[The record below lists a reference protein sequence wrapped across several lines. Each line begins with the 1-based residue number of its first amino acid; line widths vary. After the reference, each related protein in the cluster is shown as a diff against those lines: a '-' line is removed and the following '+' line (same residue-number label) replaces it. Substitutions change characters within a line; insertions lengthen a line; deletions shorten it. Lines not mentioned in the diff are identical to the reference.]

1 MSTNNQQNRQIEYV
15 IGIDLGHGE
24 TSAASCPVQ
33 WDVPVE
39 QLDPVKDMEMG
50 SNKKVLPSAI
60 TILDNG
66 TAYIGDAAFA
76 PEILKQ
82 AHVHVCFKKAPKD
95 INGEDEQLMI
105 RFMKEVYKR
114 IRQCNPAMLTDSNH
128 LVYIA
133 TPSGWDK
140 ATQNL
145 YVEMARMAG
154 LPIGGVTKES
164 RAAFVRAQSDVSSG
178 IGRNID
184 RGAIVFDMGS
194 STLDFTYMSK
204 DIPNLIDNGYDC
216 GASYIE
222 KAILSDKAE
231 TEEAIQTF
239 KTKYPDLYDYL
250 VFESRMVKEK
260 VYFDPSLRVKKTIN
274 FDDFIENDDEL
285 EDERFKLSF
294 MPGELDELLVQKGY
308 VDKVREAMKDYRSRF
323 IPGREIH
330 GVFMTGGASRME
342 FLKDLIC
349 ECWGVDKSKIYRDQD
364 PSLTIS
370 QGVAEVARMDLRTQ
384 GMDTGLDDEIQ
395 KLQNSDIIYRTF
407 VENYGEHM
415 FESVR
420 DGVADCLIEFRDSSV
435 DRSLNNLQQN
445 ISTKVRQVISA
456 ESGLTSAY
464 MNEAVA
470 ICTAPVREK
479 VENIVRNYA
488 SQGFEINMDDI
499 NVAAP
504 TVESINLDSIMQ
516 EISNKIYEQSANWGE
531 LIGGAAIGGVIGFL
545 FPVLGIVGGLAI
557 LANELFNPKSEAEK
571 QREAMSRSLS
581 MTDRKKVF
589 ESLEQ
594 NWDQMQTDM
603 RNSVFNALTSDQRIV
618 GSINE
623 TVKELLLAYKEN
635 LKAARRLI
643 D

>member
-1 MSTNNQQNRQIEYV
+1 
-15 IGIDLGHGE
+15 
-24 TSAASCPVQ
+24 
-33 WDVPVE
+33 
-39 QLDPVKDMEMG
+39 
-50 SNKKVLPSAI
+50 
-60 TILDNG
+60 
-66 TAYIGDAAFA
+66 
-76 PEILKQ
+76 
-82 AHVHVCFKKAPKD
+82 
-95 INGEDEQLMI
+95 MI

-114 IRQCNPAMLTDSNH
+114 IRQCNPALLTDSNH

-133 TPSGWDK
+133 TPSGWDRS
-140 ATQNL
+140 TQNL
-145 YVEMARMAG
+145 YVEMARIAG
-154 LPIGGVTKES
+154 IPIGGVTKES

-204 DIPNLIDNGYDC
+204 DLPNLIDNGYNC

-222 KAILSDKAE
+222 KAILLDKEE
-231 TEEAIQTF
+231 TEDAIKSF
-239 KTKYPDLYDYL
+239 KAKYPDLYDYL

-294 MPGELDELLVQKGY
+294 MPGELDELLIQKGY
-308 VDKVREAMKDYRSRF
+308 VDKVREAMKDFRARF
-323 IPGREIH
+323 IPGKEIH

-342 FLKDLIC
+342 FLKDLIN
-349 ECWGVDKSKIYRDQD
+349 ECWGVEESKIYRDQD

-384 GMDTGLDDEIQ
+384 GMDTGLDEEIQ
-395 KLQNSDIIYRTF
+395 KLQNSDVIYNTF
-407 VENYGEHM
+407 VEHYGEHM

-420 DGVADCLIEFRDSSV
+420 DGVANCIIEFRDSS
-435 DRSLNNLQQN
+435 DNKTLYGLQN
-445 ISTKVRQVISA
+445 DISYAVRLIISK
-456 ESGLTSAY
+456 ESELTTAY

-479 VENIVRNYA
+479 VENIIRNYA
-488 SQGFEINMDDI
+488 SQGFEIDMGEI

-504 TVESINLDSIMQ
+504 TVESIDLGNIMQ
-516 EISNKIYEQSANWGE
+516 EISNKIYEQSTNWGE
-531 LIGGAAIGGVIGFL
+531 IIGGAAIGGVIGFL
-545 FPVLGIVGGLAI
+545 FPVLGIVGGLAMV
-557 LANELFNPKSEAEK
+557 AKELINPKSEAEK
-571 QREAMSRSLS
+571 QRKAMSRALS
-581 MTDRKKVF
+581 MAERQKVF
-589 ESLEQ
+589 DSLEQ
-594 NWDQMQTDM
+594 NWGQMEVDM

-618 GSINE
+618 GSINA
-623 TVKELLLAYKEN
+623 TVKELMLAYKEN